1 MKHATHGAPIA
12 LLVMALASSSA
23 FAQQAEQKQPGFWR
37 QLGGSLKDAGKQMVG
52 LPADQAR
59 GSQGVDAS
67 GSIALYNPLTGA
79 GRINGLFM
87 AEDHQQAQLGRLEW
101 PRVALTF
108 KEWGSSLQ
116 CWTVEARIWTNAT
129 ASTTETFQACAD
141 APLTITDDLGDTAEL
156 NHAARIKATTDLMV
170 GLRVRPNKPNTGD
183 QRTTGPNP
191 PREPFKVRVSR
202 GDVALQARKVALS
215 TAWVAGFLR
224 AEDLNPGPGGILVP
238 FRDTR
243 MWIAGFDADGNRDK

>member
-1 MKHATHGAPIA
+1 MKHATQGAPVA
-12 LLVMALASSSA
+12 LLFLALTTSPAI
-23 FAQQAEQKQPGFWR
+23 AQDAEQKPGFFR
-37 QLGGSLKDAGKQMVG
+37 QLGKSLHDAGRQAVG
-52 LPADQAR
+52 LPANAT
-59 GSQGVDAS
+59 GSTSSAA
-67 GSIALYNPLTGA
+67 GSVALYNPLTGA
-79 GRINGLFM
+79 GRINGLFK

-141 APLTITDDLGDTAEL
+141 APLTITDDLGETAEL

-170 GLRVRPNKPNTGD
+170 GLRVRLNKPNTGD

-191 PREPFKVRVSR
+191 PREPFNVRVSR

-215 TAWVAGFLR
+215 AAWVSGFLR
-224 AEDLNPGPGGILVP
+224 AEDLNPGPGGLLTP